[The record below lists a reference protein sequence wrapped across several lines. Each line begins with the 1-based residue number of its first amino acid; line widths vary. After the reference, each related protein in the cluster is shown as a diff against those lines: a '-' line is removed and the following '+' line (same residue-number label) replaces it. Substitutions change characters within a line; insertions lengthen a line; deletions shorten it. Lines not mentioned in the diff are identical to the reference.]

1 MSAITPIPTVARDVA
16 FEPRDPRIQLFLSNN
31 RLRALPVALFSVE
44 HLTVLS
50 LRANSLA
57 TLPPAIAKLTNLE
70 SLNIAQNFIRFLPGE
85 LLGLLS
91 HGSKLKTFTC
101 EPNRFWKPATGG
113 AVAATR
119 QQGGEYDRQT
129 YPSRPAVTAEA
140 WAGVTTRMHSRT
152 PVHFLDSTLSTHSR
166 FAVPSPSSRHN
177 TQEVSL
183 ELEPLTSLVEP
194 NALARARTA
203 TTRTATT
210 TTRNTKPAKGPKSL
224 LQLALAACAKTD
236 QADELTSWLRDEAHG
251 YPAHLAPM
259 VERAV
264 RIHREGGVSCAV
276 CGRDTLMPMA
286 QWVEFRRIGRT
297 TVTVDAGGRAEE
309 RFVDMGEGLPVPFLR
324 VGCSWTCVPVKLE
337 EEVPRG
343 GEEEL

>member
-1 MSAITPIPTVARDVA
+1 
-16 FEPRDPRIQLFLSNN
+16 
-31 RLRALPVALFSVE
+31 
-44 HLTVLS
+44 
-50 LRANSLA
+50 
-57 TLPPAIAKLTNLE
+57 
-70 SLNIAQNFIRFLPGE
+70 
-85 LLGLLS
+85 
-91 HGSKLKTFTC
+91 
-101 EPNRFWKPATGG
+101 
-113 AVAATR
+113 
-119 QQGGEYDRQT
+119 
-129 YPSRPAVTAEA
+129 
-140 WAGVTTRMHSRT
+140 
-152 PVHFLDSTLSTHSR
+152 
-166 FAVPSPSSRHN
+166 
-177 TQEVSL
+177 VSL